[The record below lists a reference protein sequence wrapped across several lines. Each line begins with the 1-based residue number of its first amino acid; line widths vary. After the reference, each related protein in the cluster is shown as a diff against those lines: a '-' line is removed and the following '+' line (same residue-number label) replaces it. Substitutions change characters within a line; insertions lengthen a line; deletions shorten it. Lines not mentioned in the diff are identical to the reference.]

1 MVLCRSDLSCFLE
14 IHVTV
19 LEELHTVGVQS
30 RLSELPFNMQE
41 QSRRPDHTEGLLFRE
56 VSVDLNG
63 GQLASEPH
71 HQGGETLEQP
81 TQGFGIILETQVQWP
96 YDAKIWVL

>member
-1 MVLCRSDLSCFLE
+1 MPA
-14 IHVTV
+14 V

-30 RLSELPFNMQE
+30 RLSELPFNMGE

-96 YDAKIWVL
+96 YDAKICVL

>member
-1 MVLCRSDLSCFLE
+1 MCRSDLYCFLE
-14 IHVTV
+14 IHATL
-19 LEELHTVGVQS
+19 LEELHTVGVCNPGSQS
-30 RLSELPFNMQE
+30 YLSTCK
-41 QSRRPDHTEGLLFRE
+41 SRRPDHTEGLLFRE

-96 YDAKIWVL
+96 YDAKICVL

>member
-1 MVLCRSDLSCFLE
+1 MPM
-14 IHVTV
+14 
-19 LEELHTVGVQS
+19 LEELHTA
-30 RLSELPFNMQE
+30 LLTCAIPTPELPFNMQE
-41 QSRRPDHTEGLLFRE
+41 ESRRPDHTEGLLFRE

-96 YDAKIWVL
+96 YDAKICVL

>member
-1 MVLCRSDLSCFLE
+1 MAVMF
-14 IHVTV
+14 IAFWQFKPAV
-19 LEELHTVGVQS
+19 LEELHTVGVES
-30 RLSELPFNMQE
+30 RLSELPFNMGE